1 MPVTSG
7 SGALG
12 AFGALCCAAL
22 MSIALGTAAATTN
35 AKMVR
40 AGASFERHGN
50 PKAPRAGASISA
62 KRQNPK
68 ALRARASVPNQ
79 RGRDDGYFVEF
90 RSRPG
95 YLFGHTYLVYG
106 RMDGRGRRVTQKYA
120 GSYPLDGQRGLI
132 IGSVVPVP
140 SSVRGVKEDYEER
153 PSNIYRRKLSA
164 AQYSR
169 LRAVIQHVS
178 ADDKH
183 WNLLFANCNDFAIE
197 VAHGMG
203 MSTPPSWALP
213 EVFIAGLRKMN
224 EP

>member
-1 MPVTSG
+1 MRTTIRSG
-7 SGALG
+7 RAIGRA
-12 AFGALCCAAL
+12 AVAVLCCATLVSMTPA
-22 MSIALGTAAATTN
+22 IAGGAEY
-35 AKMVR
+35 AKTLRAR
-40 AGASFERHGN
+40 AGIAE
-50 PKAPRAGASISA
+50 KARAA
-62 KRQNPK
+62 K
-68 ALRARASVPNQ
+68 ALRARANVPEG
-79 RGRDDGYFVEF
+79 RGRDTGYFVEF

-106 RMDGRGRRVTQKYA
+106 RTDGRGRRMTEKYA

-164 AQYSR
+164 AQYAR
-169 LRAVIQHVS
+169 LKAVIKHVS

-197 VAHGMG
+197 VARGMG
-203 MSTPPSWALP
+203 MSSPPSWVMP
-213 EVFIAGLRKMN
+213 RDFIAGLRYMN

>member
-1 MPVTSG
+1 MRASWLG
-7 SGALG
+7 QAIMCAALG
-12 AFGALCCAAL
+12 AFCCAAL
-22 MSIALGTAAATTN
+22 SVIAPAGAAEHVKARHARTAAPE
-35 AKMVR
+35 KQ
-40 AGASFERHGN
+40 S
-50 PKAPRAGASISA
+50 
-62 KRQNPK
+62 K
-68 ALRARASVPNQ
+68 ALRARASVPES
-79 RGRDDGYFVEF
+79 RGAGYFVEF

-106 RMDGRGRRVTQKYA
+106 RTDGRGRRLAQKYA
-120 GSYPLDGQRGLI
+120 GAYPTDGQRGLI
-132 IGSVVPVP
+132 VGSVIPVP

-169 LRAVIQHVS
+169 LQAVIRRVS

-197 VAHGMG
+197 VADGMG
-203 MSTPPSWALP
+203 MRAPPSWVLP
-213 EVFIAGLRKMN
+213 KDFIAGLRYLN

>member
-1 MPVTSG
+1 MRTTIRPG
-7 SGALG
+7 RAIGRAALG
-12 AFGALCCAAL
+12 LLCCTTLLSMTPAMAGDADYAKAL
-22 MSIALGTAAATTN
+22 HA
-35 AKMVR
+35 R
-40 AGASFERHGN
+40 
-50 PKAPRAGASISA
+50 ASIPEKTGA
-62 KRQNPK
+62 TK
-68 ALRARASVPNQ
+68 ALRARASVPES
-79 RGRDDGYFVEF
+79 RGADTGYFVEF

-106 RMDGRGRRVTQKYA
+106 RMDGRGRRITQKYA

-164 AQYSR
+164 AQYAR
-169 LRAVIQHVS
+169 LKAVIRHVS

-197 VAHGMG
+197 VARGMG
-203 MSTPPSWALP
+203 MTTPPSWVMP
-213 EVFIAGLRKMN
+213 KDFIAGLRYMN